1 MSTRDIDAWLAQLR
15 EMDPGAP
22 DRQFEAADELA
33 KTNDPHDRPRV
44 IDALI
49 EALNARQALVR
60 AHAAEA
66 LGMLGDPRAA
76 PALIASLSD
85 RYRLVRSYA
94 ARALGKLG
102 DPASIDPLVKILE
115 DPFFGARAEAAEA
128 LRRLCPNDEQSPC
141 KEARQALKKYR
152 DEELKRNDERGRRV
166 LAEMD
171 ISLDAI
177 VSIMDQIIAEL
188 QAGRSDKARLLIGS
202 AKAKVVD
209 LQDDRD
215 KMGTLLNSATRASTL
230 V

>member
-1 MSTRDIDAWLAQLR
+1 MSTLDIDTWLAQLR
-15 EMDPGAP
+15 KMDPAAP

-33 KTNDPHDRPRV
+33 RINDPQDRARV
-44 IDALI
+44 VDALM
-49 EALNARQALVR
+49 EALNAGQALVR

-66 LGMLGDPRAA
+66 LGILSDPRAV

-102 DPASIDPLVKILE
+102 NPASIDPLVKILE

-141 KEARQALKKYR
+141 KEARRALKKYR
-152 DEELKRNDERGRRV
+152 EEELKRNDERGRRV

-171 ISLDAI
+171 ISLQSIA
-177 VSIMDQIIAEL
+177 SIMDQLIAALEE
-188 QAGRSDKARLLIGS
+188 GRSDEAKSLAGS
-202 AKAKVVD
+202 VKAKVVAA
-209 LQDDRD
+209 QDDRAQ
-215 KMGTLLNSATRASTL
+215 MGSLFASVTRTL